1 MHCKFSACFF
11 NSCSVKSKVTAWLNL
26 SAVEVLFL
34 LMAPHLVA
42 AAVGGPHEGYTGH
55 TTIYVLL
62 TSILAASGGLMF
74 GYDIGISGST
84 YNKPAYRTRA

>member
-1 MHCKFSACFF
+1 MEVLSLFF
-11 NSCSVKSKVTAWLNL
+11 NPCSVRSKVTAWLNL
-26 SAVEVLFL
+26 CAVELLFL

-84 YNKPAYRTRA
+84 YN

>member
-1 MHCKFSACFF
+1 
-11 NSCSVKSKVTAWLNL
+11 
-26 SAVEVLFL
+26 
-34 LMAPHLVA
+34 MAPHLVA

-84 YNKPAYRTRA
+84 YN